1 MLGSEKSNSSI
12 FQKIFVFLFVI
23 VVLSL
28 EFCLYYFAIFSENN
42 FPWSLIIVRVIG
54 VICILYISGRRV
66 NTNYKLSW
74 SIFILVMPVTSTL
87 VFFLFGNK
95 NYIPQ
100 RKFKKIMT
108 YISRQIPNDEIT
120 EKMKTID
127 PVGYR
132 YLKLLHTLTS
142 YPALRNTQ
150 AVFYADTSEKFEAM
164 LQDMQKAQKF
174 IFLEYFIV
182 SKGYVWERV
191 KKILLEKAKQGV
203 EIKFIYDD
211 IGSKM
216 TVPKK
221 DFRILNR
228 EKNITIRAYNPMGFS
243 SLGMNY
249 RDHRKICVIDGKYAY
264 VGGDNLA
271 DEYIHRKIRFGYWRD
286 NAIRI
291 EGDAVYN
298 FTLLF
303 AQNWFMTTSQMMDVS
318 LYKKEHDV
326 QSFSIHMPFGD
337 GPANRVDPA
346 YDLMKSMIAN
356 AKNYV
361 YISTPYF
368 IIDEAF
374 IQEIATAVSS
384 GVDVRILVPHIPDK
398 KFVFRMTRAHYR
410 SILEAGGKIYE
421 YTPGFNHAKNM
432 ISDDKYA
439 LMGTINCDYRSLF
452 LHFECGD
459 FMMYDPVI
467 LEMKKDFEQ
476 AVAASKEVTYEEW
489 KKRSFYQKAIE
500 FFLRAISPLL

>member
-1 MLGSEKSNSSI
+1 MI
-12 FQKIFVFLFVI
+12 DILF
-23 VVLSL
+23 L

-42 FPWSLIIVRVIG
+42 FPWALIIVRVIG
-54 VICILYISGRRV
+54 TICILYISGKRE

-87 VFFLFGNK
+87 AFFFFGNK
-95 NYIPQ
+95 TYIPR
-100 RKFKKIMT
+100 RKFKKIMK
-108 YISRQIPNDEIT
+108 YISSQIPDDQVT
-120 EKMKTID
+120 EKMKIAD

-132 YLKLLHTLTS
+132 YLKLLHTTTS
-142 YPALRNTQ
+142 YPALRNTR
-150 AVFYADTSEKFEAM
+150 AIFYADTSEKFDAM
-164 LQDMQKAQKF
+164 LNDMQSAQKF

-191 KKILLEKAKQGV
+191 KKILLEKAAQGV

-216 TVPKK
+216 TLPRK
-221 DFRILNR
+221 DFRKLNR
-228 EKNITIRAYNPMGFS
+228 EKNITIRAYNPMGFA

-249 RDHRKICVIDGKYAY
+249 RDHRKICVVDGKYGY

-271 DEYIHRKIRFGYWRD
+271 DEYIHRKKRFGFWRD

-303 AQNWFMTTSQMMDVS
+303 AQNWYMTTSQMMDVS
-318 LYKKEHDV
+318 QYKKEHQV
-326 QSFSIHMPFGD
+326 EATSIHVPFGD
-337 GPANRVDPA
+337 GPANHVDPA
-346 YDLMKSMIAN
+346 YDLIKSMIAN
-356 AKNYV
+356 AKDYL

-368 IIDEAF
+368 IIDDSF
-374 IQEIATAVSS
+374 IQEIATAVRS

-410 SILEAGGKIYE
+410 NILEAGGKIYE
-421 YTPGFNHAKNM
+421 YTPGFNHAKNI

-439 LMGTINCDYRSLF
+439 LTGTINCDYRSLF

-459 FMMYDPVI
+459 FMLYDPII

-476 AVAASKEVTYEEW
+476 AISVSKEVTYEEW
-489 KKRSFYQKAIE
+489 KKRSLYQKIVE